1 MKNNLLFLILSGA
14 LLALSV
20 ITVCLAPIIN
30 KANGNNNYFQY
41 WNIANCQLADDEYKH
56 DKANDVYNPET
67 TGDDHVKIREKI
79 VKRRIEEC
87 KRHKVMYSLE
97 YVAFIVDIVL
107 GFICFVLGLMHF
119 LESGNQFEKTSGM
132 IGLVSGI
139 IAAVITIVYVAFSA
153 LIFNNEP
160 IVGSEILYPNKAYAH
175 WNGNKYIYDYDED
188 KSIDED
194 YDLKYIKY
202 KDLGKIQYNY
212 DSEFYQMT
220 IDSTNENEYKNCQVP
235 KTTFGSY
242 DRSTQ
247 KIYLTDQKCEYLW
260 DTSVDNDSTDNK
272 FLYDRW
278 ITTIIFG
285 VLITACGLCLGVFGL
300 LLFKGKSDWASSP
313 TEMPVNVVNN
323 Q

>member
-30 KANGNNNYFQY
+30 KTDGNIGNTYIFQD
-41 WNIANCQLADDEYKH
+41 WSTENCQKKDDEYKYK
-56 DKANDVYNPET
+56 KAHDVYNPET
-67 TGDDHVKIREKI
+67 TGNDHVKIDEKI

-194 YDLKYIKY
+194 PDLSLIKY

-220 IDSTNENEYKNCQVP
+220 IDSTNQNEYLNCRVN
-235 KTTFGSY
+235 KDTLN
-242 DRSTQ
+242 R
-247 KIYLTDQKCEYLW
+247 DQKQKYQFDITKECEYIW
-260 DTSVDNDSTDNK
+260 SQSTIPNSYTDNK

-285 VLITACGLCLGVFGL
+285 VLITVCGLCLGVFGF
-300 LLFKGKSDWASSP
+300 LLFKGKSDSAS
-313 TEMPVNVVNN
+313 
-323 Q
+323 